1 MCKTLGMKTTKC
13 GTHMPK
19 PVREFENVT
28 MLWNQ
33 EVHTDREVME
43 NRPDMIIKNRSYLTC
58 SNSRGQKYHAKGS
71 RKKKKELKCK
81 MLRTEIQQM
90 WNVKCTR
97 IIMPV
102 VI

>member
-1 MCKTLGMKTTKC
+1 MWH
-13 GTHMPK
+13 THTPK

-33 EVHTDREVME
+33 EVYTDREVME
-43 NRPDMIIKNRSYLTC
+43 NRPDMIIKNRREKTC
-58 SNSRGQKYHAKGS
+58 VLLHVAIPEDRNIMQKEAQ
-71 RKKKKELKCK
+71 KKKLKCK
-81 MLRTEIQQM
+81 MLCTEIQQM

-97 IIMPV
+97 MIMPV